1 MIIVFGSINIDLVA
15 RVPALPRAGETVA
28 GPDYAVIPGGKG
40 ANQALAA
47 RRAGAAVALVGAV
60 GRDGYA
66 TPALSLLG
74 EAGVDLSAVV
84 PVDAATG
91 VAFIAVDAAGENQI
105 VVAAGANA
113 AVRATA
119 LESLAPA
126 ARDTLLMQWEV
137 PEAEI
142 LAAARWARARDMRV
156 ILNRAPAGPVS
167 LDLAALVDV
176 IVVNAHEVLALGAG
190 FGLVDGGADGV
201 AAAISARHGL
211 AVAVTL
217 GAEGAIC
224 WADGIRHEAP
234 AYPVEVVDTTAA
246 GDTFCGALAAALD
259 RRRGLETALE
269 FAAAAG
275 SLACSRPGAQPSIPH
290 LAVIDAAAAILAEQR
305 NPPNR
310 RTTP

>member
-47 RRAGAAVALVGAV
+47 RRAGAAVAMVGAV
-60 GRDGYA
+60 GRDGFA
-66 TPALSLLG
+66 APALSLL
-74 EAGVDLSAVV
+74 EAAGVELSAVA

-113 AVRATA
+113 AVRAAA
-119 LESLAPA
+119 LERLAPA
-126 ARDTLLMQWEV
+126 PRDTLLMQWEV

-142 LAAARWARARDMRV
+142 LAAARWARARDLRV
-156 ILNRAPAGPVS
+156 ILNRAPAGPVPAE
-167 LDLAALVDV
+167 LAALLDV
-176 IVVNAHEVLALGAG
+176 VVVNAHEVLALGAG
-190 FGLVDGGADGV
+190 FGLADGGADGV
-201 AAAISARHGL
+201 AAAISERHGL

-224 WADGIRHEAP
+224 WADGIRHESP

-259 RRRGLETALE
+259 RGRGLETALE

-275 SLACSRPGAQPSIPH
+275 SLACSRAGAQPSIPD
-290 LAVIDAAAAILAEQR
+290 LAAIDAAAAILAEQR